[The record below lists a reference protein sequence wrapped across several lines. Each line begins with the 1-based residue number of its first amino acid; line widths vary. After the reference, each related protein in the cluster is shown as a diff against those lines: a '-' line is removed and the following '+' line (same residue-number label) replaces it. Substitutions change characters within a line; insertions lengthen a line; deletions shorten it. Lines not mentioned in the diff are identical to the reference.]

1 MNREVVMSDNKKRKG
16 PPDSQRINMNED
28 YEVSYWTRKLGVSR
42 EELKRATSK
51 FGSMVTRIRKSFKG

>member
-1 MNREVVMSDNKKRKG
+1 MADNKSKRR
-16 PPDSQRINMNED
+16 PQDSSRINMNED

-51 FGSMVTRIRKSFKG
+51 FGSIVARVRKGLKG